1 MGELMIRNVDDQT
14 VELISAR
21 ARLHGRTVE
30 HETLTLIQE
39 ALGAQTHR
47 THEDRTAMARRIA
60 AMTPKGVVQTDSV
73 ILIREDRD
81 R

>member
-1 MGELMIRNVDDQT
+1 MGELRIRGVDDAT
-14 VELISAR
+14 VELIASR

-30 HETLTLIQE
+30 REVISLIQE
-39 ALGAQTHR
+39 ALGPHADPPR
-47 THEDRTAMARRIA
+47 EDRATMVRRIA
-60 AMTPKGVVQTDSV
+60 AMTPKDIVQTDSV